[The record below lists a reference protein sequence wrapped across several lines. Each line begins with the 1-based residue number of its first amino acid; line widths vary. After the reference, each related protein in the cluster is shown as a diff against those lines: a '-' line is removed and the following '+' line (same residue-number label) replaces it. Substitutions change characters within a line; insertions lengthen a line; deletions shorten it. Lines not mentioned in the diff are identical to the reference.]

1 MHRRIERVN
10 QRPSLT
16 FGDISV
22 DCLITGPVQENTYLI
37 RHKNGDALLIDPGDD
52 APDILELIQLKNAK
66 VLAIVLTHA
75 HFDHIGAVEATRVA
89 LAAPVYLHQE
99 AWTPF
104 SKAYLSAERFNIP
117 FTRPAAPDHALELGG
132 LNFGALELTALFTP
146 GHAPGHVALYSKSG
160 FVISGDALFKNTVG
174 RTDIP
179 GADHAL
185 LIRQIK
191 SELYTLPPE
200 TVVLP
205 GHGADTTIGAE
216 IASNPHTR

>member
-1 MHRRIERVN
+1 MN

-16 FGDISV
+16 FEDITV
-22 DCLITGPVQENTYLI
+22 DCLVTGPVQENTYLV
-37 RHKNGDALLIDPGDD
+37 RHVNGDAVLIDPGDD
-52 APDILELIQLKNAK
+52 ATDILELARVTGAK

-75 HFDHIGAVEATRVA
+75 HFDHIGAVQATREA
-89 LAAPVYLHQE
+89 LRVPVYLHE
-99 AWTPF
+99 DAWTPY
-104 SKAYLSAERFNIP
+104 SRAHISAERFNIP
-117 FTRPAAPDHALELGG
+117 FTQPATPEFKLELGA
-132 LNFGALELTALFTP
+132 LEIGALEFTALFTP
-146 GHAPGHVALYSKSG
+146 GHAPGHVALYCKSG

-191 SELYTLPPE
+191 SELYTLPLE

-205 GHGADTTIGAE
+205 GHGSETTIGAE
-216 IASNPHTR
+216 MQSNPHTR

>member
-1 MHRRIERVN
+1 MN
-10 QRPSLT
+10 QRPSFSFAGVT
-16 FGDISV
+16 V
-22 DCLITGPVQENTYLI
+22 DCLVTGPVQENTYLI
-37 RHKNGDALLIDPGDD
+37 RHISGDAVLVDPGDD
-52 APDILELIQLKNAK
+52 ASDILELVRLTGAK

-75 HFDHIGAVEATRVA
+75 HFDHIGAVEATRLA
-89 LAAPVYLHQE
+89 LHAPVYLHE
-99 AWTPF
+99 DAWTPY
-104 SKAYLSAERFNIP
+104 SRAHISAERFNIP
-117 FTRPAAPDHALELGG
+117 FTQPKAPEFKLELGA
-132 LNFGALELTALFTP
+132 LQIGALEFMALFTP
-146 GHAPGHVALYSKSG
+146 GHAPGHVALYSQSG

-205 GHGADTTIGAE
+205 GHGSETTIGAE
-216 IASNPHTR
+216 MQSNPHTR